1 MKRQINE
8 VVENFNIEVIG
19 VGDGQGCFETEKI
32 VSDVI
37 ADKDHVK
44 FCRVRNGFF
53 KKKRMLIHFGGLFSR
68 FLKPKI

>member
-1 MKRQINE
+1 MKRQITE

-37 ADKDHVK
+37 ADKNNVK

-53 KKKRMLIHFGGLFSR
+53 NKQM
-68 FLKPKI
+68 

>member
-53 KKKRMLIHFGGLFSR
+53 NKQL
-68 FLKPKI
+68 